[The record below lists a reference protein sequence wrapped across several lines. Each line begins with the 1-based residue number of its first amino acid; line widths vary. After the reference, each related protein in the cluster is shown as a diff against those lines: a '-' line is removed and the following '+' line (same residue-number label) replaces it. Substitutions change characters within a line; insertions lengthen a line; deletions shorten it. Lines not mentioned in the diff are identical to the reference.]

1 MSETKK
7 DSKKVARNLGILVLL
22 LGVILVGGWRL
33 RPKSKTQPGVIPV
46 SGRIESDTASIA
58 AKVSGR
64 IREISV
70 REGDQVKAGQVIAIL
85 DDEQVKA
92 RELQAQSMVAQADA
106 KLLEAQQQVAVLQ
119 AEREQSR
126 LGVSQAS
133 VDAEGRISQAQSLL
147 AAAEA
152 NLAEAQASY
161 QQALYDEGKLTALVE
176 TGDVPEREGKQAT
189 TATLTKKAVVDAAT
203 KQVEAARGALQAAK
217 ANLENPRIR
226 AAQVLGI
233 DQQIAQAQAKIKSVE
248 AEASQMRAQLE
259 EVRADRQDLQILAP
273 FDGTVATR
281 LAEPGEVVTA
291 GTPVISLVNLN
302 LVYLRGFIPEGEIGK
317 VRNGQL
323 ARVYLDSAPNQ
334 PLEAVVSR
342 IDPEASFTPENTYFR
357 DDRVKQVVGIK
368 LQIQN
373 PQGFAKPGMPADGEV
388 LTEVN

>member
-1 MSETKK
+1 MSELKK
-7 DSKKVARNLGILVLL
+7 DSKKVARNIGILVLL

-33 RPKSKTQPGVIPV
+33 RPTSKTQPGVIPV

-58 AKVSGR
+58 AKASGR

-126 LGVSQAS
+126 LGVSQAA

-189 TATLTKKAVVDAAT
+189 TTTLTKKAVVDAAT

-226 AAQVLGI
+226 AAQVTGI
-233 DQQIAQAQAKIKSVE
+233 DQQIAQAQAKIKSAE

-259 EVRADRQDLQILAP
+259 EVRADRQDLHILAP

-368 LQIQN
+368 LQIHS

-388 LTEVN
+388 FTETK

>member
-1 MSETKK
+1 MSELKK
-7 DSKKVARNLGILVLL
+7 DSKKIARNIGILVLL

-33 RPKSKTQPGVIPV
+33 RPTSKTQPGVIPV

-176 TGDVPEREGKQAT
+176 TGDVPEREG
-189 TATLTKKAVVDAAT
+189 
-203 KQVEAARGALQAAK
+203 
-217 ANLENPRIR
+217 
-226 AAQVLGI
+226 
-233 DQQIAQAQAKIKSVE
+233 
-248 AEASQMRAQLE
+248 
-259 EVRADRQDLQILAP
+259 
-273 FDGTVATR
+273 
-281 LAEPGEVVTA
+281 
-291 GTPVISLVNLN
+291 
-302 LVYLRGFIPEGEIGK
+302 
-317 VRNGQL
+317 
-323 ARVYLDSAPNQ
+323 
-334 PLEAVVSR
+334 
-342 IDPEASFTPENTYFR
+342 
-357 DDRVKQVVGIK
+357 
-368 LQIQN
+368 
-373 PQGFAKPGMPADGEV
+373 
-388 LTEVN
+388 

>member
-7 DSKKVARNLGILVLL
+7 DSKKVARNIGILVLL
-22 LGVILVGGWRL
+22 LGVIFVGGWRL

-189 TATLTKKAVVDAAT
+189 TTTLTKKAVVDAAT

-226 AAQVLGI
+226 AAQ
-233 DQQIAQAQAKIKSVE
+233 
-248 AEASQMRAQLE
+248 
-259 EVRADRQDLQILAP
+259 
-273 FDGTVATR
+273 
-281 LAEPGEVVTA
+281 
-291 GTPVISLVNLN
+291 
-302 LVYLRGFIPEGEIGK
+302 
-317 VRNGQL
+317 
-323 ARVYLDSAPNQ
+323 
-334 PLEAVVSR
+334 
-342 IDPEASFTPENTYFR
+342 
-357 DDRVKQVVGIK
+357 
-368 LQIQN
+368 
-373 PQGFAKPGMPADGEV
+373 
-388 LTEVN
+388 